1 MKYFLLFLLLFIS
14 SIFTTTPAQR
24 VGLVLSGGGARGIT
38 HIGVI
43 QALEENHIPIDY
55 ITGTSMGAIVGAMY
69 AMGHSTQEII
79 RILKS
84 DDFKRWSTGELDPAY
99 NFYYRVADPKPAVA
113 DIHIK
118 INSKDSFSIV
128 PKVLPPNLVPPHQ
141 MNFAFIQLFA
151 PATAYIN
158 GDFKRLFVPF
168 RSVASDIY
176 NKEAVVFRNGDLGDA
191 VRTSMTFPFVFK
203 PIKVDNRLLFD
214 GGIFNNFP
222 LDVMVDDFIPDYIIG
237 SAVSNNPPKPTED
250 DVFRQLET
258 MIMNKTDYS
267 LNGHNGTLLKF
278 DLESYMLFDFSK
290 VDELVKI
297 GYDSTIAHIEEIR
310 RAIRRRVTTADVNE
324 RRAAFR
330 DNLPDLNFKNIYITG
345 VDSLQKAYVDRSFH
359 KSDEEFGFDEFKNG
373 YFNLISDDKISEV
386 LPKAI
391 YNKNNKTFDL
401 HLNVKTEDQLKVLI
415 GGNVSSTTANQAF
428 FGLVYQDLREYG
440 HTAHIDAQFGRMYN
454 GLSVG
459 SRTDLPMDNIYTKL
473 TGVYHRFNYFDE
485 QRLFFDDDITANFS
499 QNELYANLSLGMPL
513 TLRGRAEYG
522 LGVGYLTDYYR
533 NAVGLEKSEHLIGRL
548 FARWETYTFNSIM
561 YPTAGQHFLLS
572 AQLLG
577 GNENYVAIYNQDLNK
592 TFTPEVWLRI
602 KAVYDKYY
610 RIDKNI
616 NIGIFA
622 EAVYSNRSLLSN
634 YSANIIQAPA
644 FRPNVHSQTMFNPA
658 FSAQQ
663 YLALGIKPIYNINSQ
678 LQWRNE
684 MYWFIPYKTMLRQNI
699 DNTIYSAALQSSS
712 FMAETSVVLN
722 LRIATASIFMNY
734 YSHSNNKFN
743 FGINI
748 GYLLFNNKF
757 LD

>member
-1 MKYFLLFLLLFIS
+1 MKSFLLLLLLVTMGV
-14 SIFTTTPAQR
+14 TTTISAQR

-79 RILKS
+79 NIIKS

-99 NFYYRVADPKPAVA
+99 NFYYRVANSRPAIV
-113 DIHIK
+113 DIHLK
-118 INSKDSFSIV
+118 INRKDTFSIV

-151 PATAYIN
+151 PATAFIK
-158 GDFKRLFVPF
+158 GDFNQLLVPF

-176 NKEAVVFRNGDLGDA
+176 NKEAIVFRNGDLGDA

-203 PIKVDNRLLFD
+203 PIMVDNRLLFD

-222 LDVMVDDFIPDYIIG
+222 IDVMLADFNPDYIIG
-237 SAVSNNPPKPTED
+237 SAVSNNPPTPTED

-258 MIMNKTDYS
+258 MIMNKTNYS
-267 LNGHNGTLLKF
+267 LNDHNGKLLTF
-278 DLESYMLFDFSK
+278 DLENHMLFDFSK
-290 VDELVKI
+290 VDELVKL
-297 GYDSTIAHIEEIR
+297 GYDSTIAHIEDIR
-310 RAIRRRVTTADVNE
+310 QGIRRRATTDEVNE
-324 RRAAFR
+324 RRKNFR
-330 DNLPDLNFKNIYITG
+330 QNLPELQFKDIFITG
-345 VDSLQKAYVDRSFH
+345 VDSLQKAYVDRSFR
-359 KSDEEFGFDEFKNG
+359 KMGETFNFNEFKDG

-391 YNKNNKTFDL
+391 YNYDKGIFDL
-401 HLNVKTEDQLKVLI
+401 HLNVRTEDQLKILI

-428 FGLVYQDLREYG
+428 FGLMYQDLREYG
-440 HTAHIDAQFGRMYN
+440 HTAHIDAQFGRLYN
-454 GLSVG
+454 GISIG
-459 SRTDLPMDNIYTKL
+459 SRTDLPMDNLYTKL
-473 TGVYHRFNYFDE
+473 TGVYHRFNYFDQ
-485 QRLFFDDDITANFS
+485 QRLFFDDDISANFS
-499 QNELYANLSLGMPL
+499 QNEMYANLSLGMPL

-522 LGVGYLTDYYR
+522 LGVGYLTDFYR
-533 NAVGLEKSEHLIGRL
+533 NAVGLEKSEHLMGKL
-548 FARWETYTFNSIM
+548 FARWETYTHNSLM
-561 YPTAGQHFLLS
+561 YPIEGHHYLLS

-577 GNENYVAIYNQDLNK
+577 GNERYSATFNQDLNK
-592 TFTPEVWLRI
+592 VFAPDIWLHI
-602 KAVYDKYY
+602 KAIYDKYY
-610 RIDKNI
+610 RIDSKI
-616 NIGIFA
+616 NMGIYA
-622 EAVYSNRSLLSN
+622 EAVFSNRNLLSN

-644 FRPNVHSQTMFNPA
+644 FRPNVHSQTVFNPS

-663 YLALGIKPIYNINSQ
+663 YVALGLKPIYKINAQ

-684 MYWFIPYKTMLRQNI
+684 LYWFVPYKTMLRQNI
-699 DNTIYSAALQSSS
+699 DNTIYSQALQTSN
-712 FMAETSVVLN
+712 FMAETSIVLN
-722 LRIATASIFMNY
+722 LRIATASVFLNY
-734 YSHSNNKFN
+734 YSHSKQKIN

>member
-1 MKYFLLFLLLFIS
+1 MKSFLLLLLLVTMGV
-14 SIFTTTPAQR
+14 TTTISAQR

-79 RILKS
+79 NIIKS

-99 NFYYRVADPKPAVA
+99 NFYYRVANPRPAIV
-113 DIHIK
+113 DIHLK
-118 INSKDSFSIV
+118 INRKDTFSIV

-151 PATAYIN
+151 PATAFIK
-158 GDFKRLFVPF
+158 GDFNQLLVPF

-176 NKEAVVFRNGDLGDA
+176 NKEAIVFRNGDLGDA

-203 PIKVDNRLLFD
+203 PIMVDNRLLFD

-222 LDVMVDDFIPDYIIG
+222 IDVMLADFNPDYIIG
-237 SAVSNNPPKPTED
+237 SAVSNNPPTPTED

-258 MIMNKTDYS
+258 MIMNKTNYS
-267 LNGHNGTLLKF
+267 LNDHNGKLLTF
-278 DLESYMLFDFSK
+278 DLENHMLFDFSK
-290 VDELVKI
+290 VDELVKL
-297 GYDSTIAHIEEIR
+297 GYDSTIAHIEDIR
-310 RAIRRRVTTADVNE
+310 QGIRRRATTDEVNE
-324 RRAAFR
+324 RRKNFR
-330 DNLPDLNFKNIYITG
+330 QNLPELQFKDIFITG
-345 VDSLQKAYVDRSFH
+345 VDSLQKAYVDRSFR
-359 KSDEEFGFDEFKNG
+359 KMGETFNFNEFKDG

-391 YNKNNKTFDL
+391 YNYDKGIFDL
-401 HLNVKTEDQLKVLI
+401 HLNVRTEDQLKILI

-428 FGLVYQDLREYG
+428 FGLMYQDLREYG
-440 HTAHIDAQFGRMYN
+440 HTAHIDAQFGRLYN
-454 GLSVG
+454 GISIG
-459 SRTDLPMDNIYTKL
+459 SRTDLPMDNLYTKL
-473 TGVYHRFNYFDE
+473 TGVYHRFNYFDQ
-485 QRLFFDDDITANFS
+485 QRLFFDDDISANFS
-499 QNELYANLSLGMPL
+499 QNEMYANLSLGMPL

-522 LGVGYLTDYYR
+522 LGVGYLTDFYR
-533 NAVGLEKSEHLIGRL
+533 NAVGLEKSEHLMGKL
-548 FARWETYTFNSIM
+548 FARWETYTHNSLM
-561 YPTAGQHFLLS
+561 YPIEGHHYLLS

-577 GNENYVAIYNQDLNK
+577 GNERYSATFNQDLNK
-592 TFTPEVWLRI
+592 VFAPDIWLHI
-602 KAVYDKYY
+602 KAIYDKYY
-610 RIDKNI
+610 RIDSKI
-616 NIGIFA
+616 NMGIYA
-622 EAVYSNRSLLSN
+622 EAVFSNRNLLSN

-644 FRPNVHSQTMFNPA
+644 FRPNVHSQTVFNPS

-663 YLALGIKPIYNINSQ
+663 YVALGLKPIYKINAQ

-684 MYWFIPYKTMLRQNI
+684 LYWFVPYKTMLRQNI
-699 DNTIYSAALQSSS
+699 DNTIYSQALQTSN
-712 FMAETSVVLN
+712 FMAETSIVLN
-722 LRIATASIFMNY
+722 LRIATASVFLNY
-734 YSHSNNKFN
+734 YSHSKQKIN

>member
-1 MKYFLLFLLLFIS
+1 MKSFLLFLLLVTTG
-14 SIFTTTPAQR
+14 FTTSISAQR

-79 RILKS
+79 NILKS

-99 NFYYRVADPKPAVA
+99 NFYYRVANPRPAIA

-118 INSKDSFSIV
+118 INRKDTFTIT
-128 PKVLPPNLVPPHQ
+128 PKVLPSNIVPPHQ

-151 PATAYIN
+151 PATAYTRGN
-158 GDFKRLFVPF
+158 FNQLFVPF

-176 NKEAVVFRNGDLGDA
+176 NKQAIVFRNGDLGDA

-203 PIKVDNRLLFD
+203 PIMVENKLLFD

-222 LDVMVDDFIPDYIIG
+222 LDVMIDDFKPDYVIG
-237 SAVSNNPPKPTED
+237 SAVSNNPPKPTAD
-250 DVFRQLET
+250 DVFKQLET

-278 DLESYMLFDFSK
+278 DLENHMLFDFSK
-290 VDELVKI
+290 VDELVKL
-297 GYDSTIAHIEEIR
+297 GYDSTIAQIDEIR
-310 RAIRRRVTTADVNE
+310 LAVRRRVTTAEMND
-324 RRAAFR
+324 RRENYR
-330 DNLPDLNFKNIYITG
+330 KKLPPLNFKDIYISG

-359 KSDEEFGFDEFKNG
+359 KAGEKFTFDEFKNG

-386 LPKAI
+386 LPRAI
-391 YNKNNKTFDL
+391 YNHDKKIFDL

-428 FGLVYQDLREYG
+428 FGLMYQDLREYG

-454 GLSVG
+454 GLSIG

-473 TGVYHRFNYFDE
+473 TGVYHRFSYFDE
-485 QRLFFDDDITANFS
+485 QRLFFDDDISANFS

-522 LGVGYLTDYYR
+522 LGVGYLTDFYR
-533 NAVGLEKSEHLIGRL
+533 NAVGLEKSVHLMGKL
-548 FARWETYTFNSIM
+548 FARWETYTLNSLM
-561 YPTAGQHFLLS
+561 YATEGQHYLLS
-572 AQLLG
+572 VQLLG
-577 GNENYVAIYNQDLNK
+577 GNERYSALFNQDLNR
-592 TFTPEVWLRI
+592 TFAPDVWLRI
-602 KAVYDKYY
+602 KAVYDRYY
-610 RIDKNI
+610 RLDSKI
-616 NIGIFA
+616 NMGVYA
-622 EAVYSNRSLLSN
+622 EAVFSNRNLLSN
-634 YSANIIQAPA
+634 YSANIIQAPV
-644 FRPNVHSQTMFNPA
+644 FRPNVHSQTIFNPA
-658 FSAQQ
+658 FTAQQ
-663 YLALGIKPIYNINSQ
+663 YVALGIKPIYKINDQ

-684 MYWFIPYKTMLRQNI
+684 MYWFVPYKTMLRQNI
-699 DNTIYSAALQSSS
+699 DNTVYSDALQTSS
-712 FMAETSVVLN
+712 FMAETSIVLN
-722 LRIATASIFMNY
+722 LRIATASVFLNY
-734 YSHSNNKFN
+734 YSNSKQKVN